1 MVTSNDMRRFIES
14 REYINLLD
22 MVVSNLKLKVID
34 ETPPSQMFNIDADS
48 INKSNIELD
57 KLLRVCSDSS
67 NELVRY
73 VDAKLLK
80 ISDDIDE
87 YNHDDDKDVIT
98 ETLLFYKTF
107 LIGYAIELFL

>member
-1 MVTSNDMRRFIES
+1 M
-14 REYINLLD
+14 
-22 MVVSNLKLKVID
+22 
-34 ETPPSQMFNIDADS
+34 
-48 INKSNIELD
+48 
-57 KLLRVCSDSS
+57 CSDSS

-87 YNHDDDKDVIT
+87 YNHDDDKDVKT
-98 ETLLFYKTF
+98 EKLLFYKTF